1 MEVQQSDGI
10 ECAIRCLDALVTTED
25 FETRLALWKA
35 AKRYANRDRLE
46 RTAGLEVHRPLP
58 RAVLR
63 GCSTGEARNLVEG

>member
-46 RTAGLEVHRPLP
+46 RVSGLEINRDAP
-58 RAVLR
+58 RRVRYAGGVDPAHDIL
-63 GCSTGEARNLVEG
+63 